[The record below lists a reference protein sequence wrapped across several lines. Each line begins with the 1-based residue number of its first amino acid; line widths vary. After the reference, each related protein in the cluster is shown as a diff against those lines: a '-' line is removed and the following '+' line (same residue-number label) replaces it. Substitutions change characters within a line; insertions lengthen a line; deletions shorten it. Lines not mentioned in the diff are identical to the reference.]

1 MKLLAVV
8 FGGIA
13 LLAALLGFGANV
25 IPILS
30 LSGKVVALMALAGL
44 AITAGT
50 YATET
55 EEETPLFDFEADHFH
70 R

>member
-8 FGGIA
+8 LGGIA

-44 AITAGT
+44 AITSGT
-50 YATET
+50 YTT
-55 EEETPLFDFEADHFH
+55 EEEMPLSDFDPDQLH